1 MEFRRAPDKL
11 RCVIVSLTQEYLYG
25 SSGLCSVMGSRSPD
39 DTDPTPISSE
49 QAIREQS
56 SQVTEA
62 TGTTFYKKR
71 GQIELTETFPQE
83 SYLWNPDFHPTP
95 ITKRTWGAGTFFAI
109 WLGMVVIIPTWTLS
123 AVGMG
128 LGLNWSTALIL
139 MFLGNLIV
147 LIPTLV
153 QSHGGAR
160 YGMAEPQLTRTRW
173 GIYGAQV
180 PSWIRAI
187 ISMGWWGVES
197 FIIAEAAGYIY
208 LLSSGANLSAL
219 GSTLTPGS
227 LPQHFPAV
235 FWTTFALVIAAQLLL
250 FWKSPPIE
258 AQPALK
264 WLARLA
270 APVMIVGFAVMFY
283 YFLSAGNFNFT
294 PITSYK
300 STLTGTAYWLAV
312 IAFLNSN
319 VAYWATMAVS
329 MPDYTRYAKSQFS
342 QTFGQIP
349 MPLMMMVVGAMGLL
363 GAGAAASAGWIHIN
377 TASLFGYD
385 PVGLIALHFPT
396 LLAYALLVVI
406 IIATFTV
413 NVFANSVAPGYDI
426 ANTYAKKLTWFRG
439 ILIGVVFSLAVGAY
453 SAYSSGGY
461 AYVFGWLLAYGALL
475 GGVEGV
481 IFFDYAL
488 LRRFKFE
495 LRDVFLARGKFRY
508 IGGVNPA
515 AIIGFTV
522 GIVVTYLNHWGI
534 TAATWSQFL
543 YNNSWVTAFL
553 ISGVV
558 YTILMAAWVIPRYQP
573 HLKGNII
580 KGYTSQEVEAQFSEP
595 LQGELAG
602 AEEQTDQQQR
612 RHS

>member
-1 MEFRRAPDKL
+1 MRNREPD
-11 RCVIVSLTQEYLYG
+11 TEYLYG

-39 DTDPTPISSE
+39 DTNPTPISSE
-49 QAIREQS
+49 QAIREGS
-56 SQVTEA
+56 SQLTQT
-62 TGTTFYKKR
+62 TGTAFYKKR

-83 SYLWNPDFHPTP
+83 SYLWNPDFHSTP
-95 ITKRTWGAGTFFAI
+95 IAKRTWGAGTFFAI

-227 LPQHFPAV
+227 LPQHFPVV
-235 FWTTFALVIAAQLLL
+235 FWTTFALVIVAQLLL

-300 STLTGTAYWLAV
+300 STLTGTAYWLAI

-481 IFFDYAL
+481 IFFDYAV
-488 LRRFKFE
+488 LRRFRFE
-495 LRDVFLARGKFRY
+495 LRDVFLTRGKFRY

-515 AIIGFTV
+515 AIIGFLV
-522 GIVVTYLNHWGI
+522 GIVITYLNHWGI
-534 TAATWSQFL
+534 TSATWSQFL

-553 ISGVV
+553 VSGVV
-558 YTILMAAWVIPRYQP
+558 YTILMAAWVIPSYQP

-580 KGYTSQEVEAQFSEP
+580 KGYTSLEVEAQFSESP
-595 LQGELAG
+595 QGELGGAG
-602 AEEQTDQQQR
+602 AQIGQEQR
-612 RHS
+612 RHP